1 MSESVYEMDE
11 YILDPFQQKKKKRIE
26 AVKKMIKKL
35 EKVELEEFTAKVAV
49 NCGIH
54 KSTVRQYLEELKVAG
69 YIEIEDGVIKWR
81 ENV

>member
-1 MSESVYEMDE
+1 
-11 YILDPFQQKKKKRIE
+11 
-26 AVKKMIKKL
+26 MIKKL

-54 KSTVRQYLEELKVAG
+54 KSTVRQYLEELRVAG
-69 YIEIEDGVIKWR
+69 YIEIEDGLIKWK